1 MPLQLITPP
10 ALEPVTLD
18 EAKAQLK
25 VDTSDDDALITTLI
39 TAARARAEWH
49 TGRAFVTQSWVLW
62 LDCWP
67 GDGIAQVP
75 LPPLQSVSA
84 VSAYARD
91 NTANTVDPSRYFVD
105 TVSAPGRVVFDCLT
119 SPGFDLRRR
128 NAVAIAFDAGYGAAA
143 SDVPEPL
150 RQGVLEILAE
160 LYVNR
165 GDGPEEIAPPAQALL
180 APYRI
185 FKL

>member
-25 VDTSDDDALITTLI
+25 LDTTDDDALVTTLI

-128 NAVAIAFDAGYGAAA
+128 NAVAIAFDAGYGGEAG
-143 SDVPEPL
+143 DVPEPL
-150 RQGVLEILAE
+150 RRGVLEILAE